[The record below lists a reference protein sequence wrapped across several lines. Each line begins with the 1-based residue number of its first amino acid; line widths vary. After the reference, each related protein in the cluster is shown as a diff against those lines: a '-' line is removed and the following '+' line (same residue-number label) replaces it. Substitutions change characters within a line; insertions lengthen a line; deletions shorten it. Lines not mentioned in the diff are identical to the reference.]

1 MLQKDYWRNCLE
13 KIINFDPFCLIHST
27 MPVLQPRTFMLWK
40 TKYITE
46 ILEMS
51 AIRFSSQFW
60 PQWWWHPEL
69 QPDCRQPLFWIEF
82 GGLDCDIIWKSPSFG
97 AVMKNETKHHNNK
110 SQIRHTMILLKSKQ
124 RGQKNWQRLCSW
136 WSWHDH
142 LEEYCVKNRNQ
153 WMTRIPIMYLVF
165 QSIKVL
171 GWSTGI
177 APWTALH

>member
-1 MLQKDYWRNCLE
+1 MSWHLSKDPCNSTLYRHNIQMKVPPITLN
-13 KIINFDPFCLIHST
+13 KIIPFEISSYLSSQSQHST

-124 RGQKNWQRLCSW
+124 RGQKIDKDFAHGEVDFDLPSW
-136 WSWHDH
+136 
-142 LEEYCVKNRNQ
+142 
-153 WMTRIPIMYLVF
+153 
-165 QSIKVL
+165 
-171 GWSTGI
+171 
-177 APWTALH
+177 

>member
-1 MLQKDYWRNCLE
+1 MTLYFVLE
-13 KIINFDPFCLIHST
+13 LLIRRKAKVRFAEGGHST

-124 RGQKNWQRLCSW
+124 RGQKIDKDFAHGEVEDNHVDQNW
-136 WSWHDH
+136 
-142 LEEYCVKNRNQ
+142 LEN
-153 WMTRIPIMYLVF
+153 RIPSSSRVTVMYLDF
-165 QSIKVL
+165 
-171 GWSTGI
+171 
-177 APWTALH
+177 

>member
-1 MLQKDYWRNCLE
+1 
-13 KIINFDPFCLIHST
+13 

-124 RGQKNWQRLCSW
+124 RGQKIDKDFAHGEVEDNHVDQNW
-136 WSWHDH
+136 
-142 LEEYCVKNRNQ
+142 LEN
-153 WMTRIPIMYLVF
+153 RIPSSSRVTVMYLDF
-165 QSIKVL
+165 
-171 GWSTGI
+171 
-177 APWTALH
+177 

>member
-1 MLQKDYWRNCLE
+1 MHYWF
-13 KIINFDPFCLIHST
+13 KITPESHLILHGA

-124 RGQKNWQRLCSW
+124 RGQKIDKDFAHGEVRTTMRTKTELKIGFPATPGSRWCIWFFRAHKMPVGRSTGRCV
-136 WSWHDH
+136 
-142 LEEYCVKNRNQ
+142 YCVSA
-153 WMTRIPIMYLVF
+153 TTTIY
-165 QSIKVL
+165 
-171 GWSTGI
+171 
-177 APWTALH
+177 